1 MDTRQTPAE
10 FLSTPVVNWHSLR
23 HFYQKMKQARTDTT
37 MKRMKRMIPVWK
49 L

>member
-1 MDTRQTPAE
+1 MDTRQAPAQ
-10 FLSTPVVNWHSLR
+10 FLSTPVVNCHSLR
-23 HFYQKMKQARTDTT
+23 NFYQQMKQARMDTT